1 MRGECQH
8 YWPARYFSKE
18 STTSTGIIKYVTTL
32 NFYQVRCFG
41 GEKRRQKAS
50 GTSCDILKKLFPA
63 VSIPPIIVSKIVW
76 FVYAVI
82 LSGMKSWFHDHHHAI
97 ETMQSRVHDM
107 SSLWR
112 PSLCYLCYHI
122 FSIFCYISMT
132 TAATADL
139 KKTQNVR
146 KVELHTA
153 YMRKIGTF
161 VWREKP
167 DPHHQPYHSSTHLKC
182 TQMI

>member
-1 MRGECQH
+1 MFWG
-8 YWPARYFSKE
+8 WKKE
-18 STTSTGIIKYVTTL
+18 AKGVGHFL
-32 NFYQVRCFG
+32 WHP
-41 GEKRRQKAS
+41 QKAIS
-50 GTSCDILKKLFPA
+50 RRFHS
-63 VSIPPIIVSKIVW
+63 PPIIVSKIVW
-76 FVYAVI
+76 CVCCNFVRYEKLV
-82 LSGMKSWFHDHHHAI
+82 S
-97 ETMQSRVHDM
+97 
-107 SSLWR
+107 R
-112 PSLCYLCYHI
+112 PSSMPLKQCRVEYTTCPHYGDHRCVI
-122 FSIFCYISMT
+122 FAITSFQFFFCYISMT

-153 YMRKIGTF
+153 YMTRKRGTF

>member
-1 MRGECQH
+1 
-8 YWPARYFSKE
+8 
-18 STTSTGIIKYVTTL
+18 
-32 NFYQVRCFG
+32 
-41 GEKRRQKAS
+41 
-50 GTSCDILKKLFPA
+50 
-63 VSIPPIIVSKIVW
+63 
-76 FVYAVI
+76 
-82 LSGMKSWFHDHHHAI
+82 MKSWFHDHHHAI

-132 TAATADL
+132 TAANADL

-182 TQMI
+182 TQMIQKGRCKQQSASINSRKSKIKQYHAPLLLQSLHCL